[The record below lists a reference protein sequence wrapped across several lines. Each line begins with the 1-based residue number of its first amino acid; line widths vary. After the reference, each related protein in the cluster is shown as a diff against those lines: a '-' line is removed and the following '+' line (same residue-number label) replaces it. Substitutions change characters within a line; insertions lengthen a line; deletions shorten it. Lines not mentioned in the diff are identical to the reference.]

1 MDAEQS
7 LQPDGGMAASRRL
20 STTAPQLSGVQF
32 AADGSGRRSSVRA
45 GKHIVAAAL
54 APLDER
60 AAAAAIAEQD
70 WRHRYPTHWRALVA
84 AQAMR
89 PQLVLDSCHAG
100 LDAAWSE
107 LRFLRGGNELRL
119 TEAMRQPRAG
129 ELQTLTLRGEGA
141 PAPVPWA
148 VPYGGRQLAGDALE
162 RQLDRWEAAG
172 ICEPTYALALRELL
186 AHPEWFDL
194 SDRHVV
200 LLGAGSE
207 AGPLAWL
214 ARWGARIVA
223 VDLPRAQTWKRIAQA
238 VRAGNGTLLAPRA
251 ADAPEDPQRCG
262 ADLLTQTPEIAEWL
276 ARMPQPLD
284 VACIAYADGERH
296 LRVSLAMDAV
306 AVTLCAAE
314 PRTSLAFMATPT
326 DVFAVPQA
334 LAQAVMAEYAARGA
348 VKRLTQAALRL
359 ASGGRSFVPHIES
372 LHDVAGAGRWGLVD
386 ALVVQQGP
394 NYALAKRLQQWRAL
408 VARAEGHR
416 VSAHVTPSTTTTS
429 VVSSPLL
436 AAGFRGARA
445 FGCQVFEP
453 ATTRALVAALWVH
466 DLRTR
471 TDKADPAVPL
481 SHPLQLL
488 CDGANHGGLWR
499 VPYLPRSVLPMAAL
513 LGLVK
518 RS

>member
-1 MDAEQS
+1 M
-7 LQPDGGMAASRRL
+7 RR
-20 STTAPQLSGVQF
+20 
-32 AADGSGRRSSVRA
+32 
-45 GKHIVAAAL
+45 
-54 APLDER
+54 
-60 AAAAAIAEQD
+60 
-70 WRHRYPTHWRALVA
+70 
-84 AQAMR
+84 
-89 PQLVLDSCHAG
+89 
-100 LDAAWSE
+100 
-107 LRFLRGGNELRL
+107 
-119 TEAMRQPRAG
+119 PRAG
-129 ELQTLTLRGEGA
+129 ALQTLTLRGAGA
-141 PAPVPWA
+141 PAPWTIPFE
-148 VPYGGRQLAGDALE
+148 RQMLAGDALA

-172 ICEPTYALALRELL
+172 VCEPPYSSALRELL
-186 AHPEWFDL
+186 VHPEWFDL